1 MICELFPFQ
10 KQAVNE
16 MRLRV
21 AMALNNYRMLKIPQ
35 VVSLQAPTGSG
46 KTIIMSAL
54 IEDIFYGSEQFTE
67 QPEAIFVWL
76 SDSPQLNEQSKQK
89 IELKADKVRMDQ
101 CVVISDE
108 SFDREIL
115 EDGHIYF
122 LNTQKLGKAGNLSRH
137 SDTRQYTIWET
148 IENTAREKA
157 DRLYFIIDEAHRGM
171 QGRQAGTATTIMQ
184 RFIKG
189 SSEQNLS
196 PIPVV
201 IGMSATAER
210 FNSLVGQATN
220 STLHKV
226 VISPAQV
233 RQSGLLKDR
242 IVITYPEDPIKH
254 GDMAVLQAA
263 TDEWQDK
270 CKHWYQYTYE
280 QHYTNVN
287 PVFVIQVCAGSST
300 KVSDTDLDDVIAKI
314 EERMGDSFKENEV
327 VHTFGSTGTLSIHGL
342 TVPHVEPSEIAED
355 RRIRVVLFKENLST
369 GWDCPRA
376 ETMMSFRR
384 AEDATYIAQ
393 LLGRMVRTPLQCHV
407 LVDDSLNDVRLFLPY
422 FNQDTVQKVIDE
434 LQATE
439 GGEIPTV
446 VDGESLEDQTYDTW
460 SVHNQRKKTQK
471 QTVGQLSIFDYPN
484 GFQEE
489 PAVAPSTAVDDMP
502 NSGAVAANQG
512 GADAEIPA
520 EGHRAIPLDTVSGN
534 DVHTGRET
542 EVTNE
547 GNQSVNKEQPVLT
560 PAVSQMSMLPTID
573 REGITK
579 FINEQ
584 GYLTYIVRAVKINS
598 YLKSLMSLAGLLSQF
613 NICITAAE
621 DVKNDVAELIRN
633 YVNGLH
639 DAGKYDELTK
649 QVMEMKLSVQIFDVF
664 GEKIQSDNQ
673 IDMFTASESDLD
685 RQLRVA
691 DAKMGGCGFRL
702 AYGRK
707 YIDFDN
713 PNAFKVDCIDLFAG
727 AGGLSEGFIQ
737 AGFSPVPHVE
747 MNPYAAQTLET
758 RTGYYYLKAQGKLDI
773 YKDYI
778 SGKITRDEFL
788 QHIPEEQLQSV
799 FCETMSNETLPRL
812 FENIDRILTQRGI
825 KQVDVIIGGPP
836 CQAYSLVGRAQSKHM
851 ETPMSA
857 DPRND
862 LYKLYAR
869 FLQKYQPKMF
879 VFENVMGIKSA
890 NGGATWLKVQ
900 EALRSVG
907 YEIECHEQNS
917 KNFGVLQNRRRMIIV
932 GWLKNSGLS
941 YPQFEQTIADAT
953 VNDIL
958 SDLPALQPGGKSGEY
973 RSDDFS
979 DYLRSTGIRKDSDI
993 LTHHCARPNKDRDI
1007 EIYRR
1012 TIELWNDGHKR
1023 LNYNDLPDE
1032 LKTHKN
1038 RKSFLDRFK
1047 VVEGDEAY
1055 CHTMLA
1061 HISKDGHYFIHPDIE
1076 QHRSITVREAA
1087 RIQSFPDDYFFEGP
1101 RTAQFVQIG
1110 NAVPTLM
1117 AKGIA
1122 EGIAN
1127 ELSKEGIDGKQS
1139 PT

>member
-89 IELKADKVRMDQ
+89 IELKADKIRMDQ

-226 VISPAQV
+226 IISPAQV

-287 PVFVIQVCAGSST
+287 PVFVIQVCAGSGT

-342 TVPHVEPSEIAED
+342 TVPHIEPSEIAED

-446 VDGESLEDQTYDTW
+446 VDGESLEEQNYDTW

-471 QTVGQLSIFDYPN
+471 LTVGQLSIFDYPN

-489 PAVAPSTAVDDMP
+489 PAVASSTAVGDMP
-502 NSGAVAANQG
+502 NSGVVAVNQG
-512 GADAEIPA
+512 RVDSELPA
-520 EGHRAIPLDTVSGN
+520 EGQHQTIPLETVPRN
-534 DVHTGRET
+534 DVHAGQEIERTS
-542 EVTNE
+542 E
-547 GNQSVNKEQPVLT
+547 GDQSEKKEQPVLT

-691 DAKMGGCGFRL
+691 DAKMGGCGFHL

-713 PNAFKVDCIDLFAG
+713 PNAFKVDCILFAFD
-727 AGGLSEGFIQ
+727 SECIAELNKYAEKKFHELNDQYRKYIVAKPEKCQKQYSDIVANGDEISKHNFTLPETISAKVEADGIKYTDHLFANADGIAKIKLNGWEQ
-737 AGFSPVPHVE
+737 AVL
-747 MNPYAAQTLET
+747 A
-758 RTGYYYLKAQGKLDI
+758 
-773 YKDYI
+773 
-778 SGKITRDEFL
+778 
-788 QHIPEEQLQSV
+788 EEQKREDYVCWLRNPSRQSW
-799 FCETMSNETLPRL
+799 
-812 FENIDRILTQRGI
+812 
-825 KQVDVIIGGPP
+825 
-836 CQAYSLVGRAQSKHM
+836 SLRMPYEMDGKCK
-851 ETPMSA
+851 E
-857 DPRND
+857 
-862 LYKLYAR
+862 LYPD
-869 FLQKYQPKMF
+869 F
-879 VFENVMGIKSA
+879 
-890 NGGATWLKVQ
+890 
-900 EALRSVG
+900 
-907 YEIECHEQNS
+907 
-917 KNFGVLQNRRRMIIV
+917 IIV
-932 GWLKNSGLS
+932 RQDPILK
-941 YPQFEQTIADAT
+941 YI
-953 VNDIL
+953 VDIL
-958 SDLPALQPGGKSGEY
+958 EPHNPDFKDNLGK
-973 RSDDFS
+973 
-979 DYLRSTGIRKDSDI
+979 
-993 LTHHCARPNKDRDI
+993 A
-1007 EIYRR
+1007 

>member
-10 KQAVNE
+10 KQAVND

-67 QPEAIFVWL
+67 QPDAIFVWL

-89 IELKADKVRMDQ
+89 IEQKADKIRIDQ

-280 QHYTNVN
+280 QHYPNVN
-287 PVFVIQVCAGSST
+287 PVFVIQVCAGSGT
-300 KVSDTDLDDVIAKI
+300 KVSDTDLGDVIAKI

-342 TVPHVEPSEIAED
+342 TVPHIEPFEIAED

-460 SVHNQRKKTQK
+460 SVHNQKKKTQK

-489 PAVAPSTAVDDMP
+489 PAVAPSTAVDDMS
-502 NSGAVAANQG
+502 NAGAAAANQG
-512 GADAEIPA
+512 GAASTVST
-520 EGHRAIPLDTVSGN
+520 EGHQKIPLDTVPGN

-542 EVTNE
+542 ERTNV
-547 GNQSVNKEQPVLT
+547 GNQPVNKEQPVLT
-560 PAVSQMSMLPTID
+560 PVVSQMSMLPTID

-613 NICITAAE
+613 NICITAACIIELSDYLLIDVGIRFCQMHSLREEALLEIILYPMVLIKEKMLHAIIPMNINGIAQEE
-621 DVKNDVAELIRN
+621 DAVTSLLQLQESLLFLIRN
-633 YVNGLH
+633 LH
-639 DAGKYDELTK
+639 QHLVGSIDDFFIRHISSSQLTGCIAKCFGGNHSHTQFAHQLHPFTLRIRIHHQFPHSYRLESPDTSFRIELHQDITQIKYDIL
-649 QVMEMKLSVQIFDVF
+649 VLHNLYLIL
-664 GEKIQSDNQ
+664 N
-673 IDMFTASESDLD
+673 
-685 RQLRVA
+685 
-691 DAKMGGCGFRL
+691 
-702 AYGRK
+702 
-707 YIDFDN
+707 
-713 PNAFKVDCIDLFAG
+713 
-727 AGGLSEGFIQ
+727 
-737 AGFSPVPHVE
+737 
-747 MNPYAAQTLET
+747 
-758 RTGYYYLKAQGKLDI
+758 RTFNL
-773 YKDYI
+773 
-778 SGKITRDEFL
+778 
-788 QHIPEEQLQSV
+788 
-799 FCETMSNETLPRL
+799 
-812 FENIDRILTQRGI
+812 
-825 KQVDVIIGGPP
+825 
-836 CQAYSLVGRAQSKHM
+836 
-851 ETPMSA
+851 
-857 DPRND
+857 
-862 LYKLYAR
+862 
-869 FLQKYQPKMF
+869 
-879 VFENVMGIKSA
+879 
-890 NGGATWLKVQ
+890 
-900 EALRSVG
+900 
-907 YEIECHEQNS
+907 
-917 KNFGVLQNRRRMIIV
+917 
-932 GWLKNSGLS
+932 
-941 YPQFEQTIADAT
+941 
-953 VNDIL
+953 
-958 SDLPALQPGGKSGEY
+958 
-973 RSDDFS
+973 
-979 DYLRSTGIRKDSDI
+979 
-993 LTHHCARPNKDRDI
+993 
-1007 EIYRR
+1007 
-1012 TIELWNDGHKR
+1012 
-1023 LNYNDLPDE
+1023 
-1032 LKTHKN
+1032 
-1038 RKSFLDRFK
+1038 
-1047 VVEGDEAY
+1047 
-1055 CHTMLA
+1055 
-1061 HISKDGHYFIHPDIE
+1061 
-1076 QHRSITVREAA
+1076 
-1087 RIQSFPDDYFFEGP
+1087 
-1101 RTAQFVQIG
+1101 
-1110 NAVPTLM
+1110 
-1117 AKGIA
+1117 
-1122 EGIAN
+1122 
-1127 ELSKEGIDGKQS
+1127 
-1139 PT
+1139 